1 MNFPTPG
8 PLPHQTN
15 PEPSNQLLPTG
26 DAPPMLPDNSW
37 LQSGSAWLDHSQQDE
52 GINLVGFF
60 HSIRRQWLPGT
71 LLGLVTAAA
80 MALILW
86 LLIPINFEAQ
96 GLLRVKRNNQDWT
109 GELKY
114 ESERDYNVYK
124 QTQSALIK
132 STYVLNAALRKPGI
146 KSLTMLA
153 REDYPLAFLE
163 EELKAQYAPESEILT
178 VGLKGDNIEDPV
190 KIVDAVM
197 EAFLEEVQQSDQT
210 EQTRR
215 LEQLRAAERKNL
227 RAIQDK
233 KETILKL
240 ARELGT
246 KEDEQAAINQRVEF
260 NKLNSLN
267 MKRDA
272 LQGEYMD
279 AVARLRMLQT
289 VIQNQHV
296 NPSEHEIEDHLESD
310 PRYAEM
316 KMMVGEL
323 KRQYND
329 MSQSRGANSPYLQ
342 RISQEIGKLSQ
353 EMETLKAELTPRI
366 LDRIGR
372 LKGINRDDQQMNLRV
387 AQMEAQMKAEQ
398 FKTVGQ
404 QADEQLAVIKDMFQ
418 SSTELELRQSEVES
432 LEETTKKISDEIHNI
447 ELNQK
452 MPDRIA
458 LIQSAI
464 IPDRNS
470 AWVKSSIVG
479 GISLLTFLLSL
490 FAIAFWDYQVKHLNE
505 PKDLS
510 RNGLRL
516 LGSIPSLRGG
526 MLKKPA
532 GDTIIADSI
541 DSIRTAILFGDTDG
555 EVSSVVVTSAVGHE
569 GKSTVASQLAV
580 SLARAG
586 RRTLLIDGDIRNP
599 QQHLVFGLGVDVGL
613 CELLKGQTTFDAA
626 VKTTPAE
633 GLWILPAGRCDV
645 LSLQALAGNR
655 IAAIMTQAQEQYDV
669 IVVDSGPVL
678 TGPEAMIYG
687 RNADGA
693 VISTRRDVSRLSK
706 VEEARD
712 RLQSIG
718 VRVLGAVA
726 NGADIEVRETPLAI
740 AAS

>member
-1 MNFPTPG
+1 
-8 PLPHQTN
+8 Q
-15 PEPSNQLLPTG
+15 
-26 DAPPMLPDNSW
+26 
-37 LQSGSAWLDHSQQDE
+37 
-52 GINLVGFF
+52 
-60 HSIRRQWLPGT
+60 
-71 LLGLVTAAA
+71 
-80 MALILW
+80 
-86 LLIPINFEAQ
+86 
-96 GLLRVKRNNQDWT
+96 
-109 GELKY
+109 
-114 ESERDYNVYK
+114 
-124 QTQSALIK
+124 
-132 STYVLNAALRKPGI
+132 
-146 KSLTMLA
+146 
-153 REDYPLAFLE
+153 
-163 EELKAQYAPESEILT
+163 
-178 VGLKGDNIEDPV
+178 
-190 KIVDAVM
+190 
-197 EAFLEEVQQSDQT
+197 
-210 EQTRR
+210 
-215 LEQLRAAERKNL
+215 
-227 RAIQDK
+227 
-233 KETILKL
+233 
-240 ARELGT
+240 
-246 KEDEQAAINQRVEF
+246 
-260 NKLNSLN
+260 
-267 MKRDA
+267 
-272 LQGEYMD
+272 
-279 AVARLRMLQT
+279 
-289 VIQNQHV
+289 
-296 NPSEHEIEDHLESD
+296 
-310 PRYAEM
+310 
-316 KMMVGEL
+316 
-323 KRQYND
+323 
-329 MSQSRGANSPYLQ
+329 
-342 RISQEIGKLSQ
+342 
-353 EMETLKAELTPRI
+353 
-366 LDRIGR
+366 
-372 LKGINRDDQQMNLRV
+372 
-387 AQMEAQMKAEQ
+387 
-398 FKTVGQ
+398 
-404 QADEQLAVIKDMFQ
+404 
-418 SSTELELRQSEVES
+418 
-432 LEETTKKISDEIHNI
+432 
-447 ELNQK
+447 
-452 MPDRIA
+452 
-458 LIQSAI
+458 
-464 IPDRNS
+464 
-470 AWVKSSIVG
+470 
-479 GISLLTFLLSL
+479 
-490 FAIAFWDYQVKHLNE
+490 